1 MNPAMPTLLTSLL
14 NVSSSWL
21 GRWSYTVEHAGMS
34 ASTARFGPDKQP
46 RDERVDPQWAA
57 GHAALNDRQ
66 RVALARSRITEAR
79 ARLNPVRP
87 SARVVCAPHDN
98 CRTVITGRMGD
109 VCEMLDHLVAR
120 EAATMRAHAGTT
132 TLS

>member
-1 MNPAMPTLLTSLL
+1 MPTLLTSLL

-21 GRWSYTVEHAGMS
+21 GRLSNSVEHAGTSSS
-34 ASTARFGPDKQP
+34 ATGLAPDKQP
-46 RDERVDPQWAA
+46 RDERVDPNWETM
-57 GHAALNDRQ
+57 HAVLSDRQ
-66 RVALARSRITEAR
+66 RLALARSRITEAR
-79 ARLNPVRP
+79 ARLNPVRR
-87 SARVVCAPHDN
+87 SARLVCAPHDG

-132 TLS
+132 TFS

>member
-1 MNPAMPTLLTSLL
+1 MPTLLSSLL

-21 GRWSYTVEHAGMS
+21 GGLSFTVESPAPAAPCAGKTMDNA
-34 ASTARFGPDKQP
+34 ASGGTRVEPQWVPGTARS
-46 RDERVDPQWAA
+46 A
-57 GHAALNDRQ
+57 DRQ
-66 RVALARSRITEAR
+66 RVALARTRITEAR
-79 ARLNPVRP
+79 ARLNPVRRT
-87 SARVVCAPHDN
+87 ARVVYAPHDS

-109 VCEMLDHLVAR
+109 VCDMLDHLVAR

>member
-1 MNPAMPTLLTSLL
+1 MPTLLTSLL
-14 NVSSSWL
+14 NVSSSWF
-21 GRWSYTVEHAGMS
+21 GRLSCTVELPGATIS
-34 ASTARFGPDKQP
+34 ATGYVPDKA
-46 RDERVDPQWAA
+46 RDERVDPHWAT
-57 GHAALNDRQ
+57 GHATLNDRQ
-66 RVALARSRITEAR
+66 RLALARSRITEAR
-79 ARLNPVRP
+79 ARLNPVRR
-87 SARVVCAPHDN
+87 SARVVCAPHDS